1 MSSVEAVYIFVTDV
15 ISVVWFNMVLKRYK
29 KFIKKK
35 KWYREISSSNSISVI
50 HLLFNKLIFYIL
62 GLTYKKEGQVL

>member
-15 ISVVWFNMVLKRYK
+15 VSVVWFNMVLKRYK

-35 KWYREISSSNSISVI
+35 KKKKIGIEKFQVQTLSPLFISYSI
-50 HLLFNKLIFYIL
+50 N
-62 GLTYKKEGQVL
+62 